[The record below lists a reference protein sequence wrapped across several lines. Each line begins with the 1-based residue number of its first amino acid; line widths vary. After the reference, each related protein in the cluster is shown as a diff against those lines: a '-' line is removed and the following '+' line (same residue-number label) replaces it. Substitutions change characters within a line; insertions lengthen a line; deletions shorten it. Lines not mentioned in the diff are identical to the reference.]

1 MRSIVFQKEG
11 LLFFYREQVHVFDS
25 KTTSSENREGRKM
38 NLDNDNLKM
47 VQDGIEINDCE
58 AYGVAP
64 STLTTSSGVDYEHV
78 F

>member
-1 MRSIVFQKEG
+1 MRLIVFQKER
-11 LLFFYREQVHVFDS
+11 LLFFYREQVHVINS

-38 NLDNDNLKM
+38 NLDNENVKI
-47 VQDGIEINDCE
+47 VQDNIEINDCE